1 MRINDVEGLLISAY
15 IDWSKFIGNSRGVR
29 KDSIITWTDRA
40 PRMLDHPVMAS
51 DVVSLADEGQYTFQV
66 IHDGSLIQMYYSFD
80 RRGIELQSARLA
92 FYNAVVDDK
101 LIGACKKSISV
112 EAMSDVELEPENIF
126 GEPDEVEKETQFGG
140 LRNGPVSWFRI
151 EYDPEASM
159 GILHHDCH
167 IHLSSFPSSRFV
179 VAGVPNPRQFI
190 EFIMAFCYPEL
201 YKNHRLNK
209 EGQYISLTKISSVN
223 STCFPLIES
232 TLFSQI
238 AHFRIPTITERG

>member
-15 IDWSKFIGNSRGVR
+15 IDWSKFIGNPRGVR

-40 PRMLDHPVMAS
+40 PRMLDHPVLAS
-51 DVVSLADEGQYTFQV
+51 DVVSLADDGQFTFQV

-80 RRGIELQSARLA
+80 RRGVALQSARLA

-101 LIGACKKSISV
+101 LISAYKNSISV
-112 EAMSDVELEPENIF
+112 GATSNVELDFALENTLD
-126 GEPDEVEKETQFGG
+126 EPDEVEKETQFGG

-201 YKNHRLNK
+201 YKEHRLNK
-209 EGQYISLTKISSVN
+209 EGYYESLTKITSVN
-223 STCFPLIES
+223 SICFPVTQS
-232 TLFSQI
+232 TLFNQI
-238 AHFRIPTITERG
+238 AHFRIPTII